1 MTISHLD
8 HVVKSLSVG
17 TQNGAADLVGMN
29 WPWAE
34 ILTIPLRYRFLSEDV
49 YDPMDVF
56 DPDIPNVGPN
66 TSGVAYVGPYCYII
80 GNDGEF
86 ASYFKLQSV

>member
-17 TQNGAADLVGMN
+17 AQNGAADLVGMN

-34 ILTIPLRYRFLSEDV
+34 ILTIPLHYRFLSEDV
-49 YDPMDVF
+49 YDPTSFSDLETTSL
-56 DPDIPNVGPN
+56 GPN
-66 TSGVAYVGPYCYII
+66 MCGVLYVESYCFII

-86 ASYFKLQSV
+86 ASYFKLQSA